1 MEIQMKARD
10 PENLA
15 ERLRS
20 LYQTYHCEAEL
31 PNDLAAKLDAVEPE
45 VYEAIQF
52 ELGCDYI
59 YPKSKEELRE
69 EEEKIPLHSRFML
82 LCVLTVA
89 GGGFYAEEKYDR
101 ENKKKESFPFFLHA
115 VYGAL
120 KSLPAAIGAT
130 FAKPGQK
137 EVEEHNEEA
146 AQIFKGF
153 KNNVA
158 DFLQF

>member
-1 MEIQMKARD
+1 MKARD

-69 EEEKIPLHSRFML
+69 EEAKIPLYSRFML
-82 LCVLTVA
+82 LCALTVA

-101 ENKKKESFPFFLHA
+101 ENQKKGGVPFFLHA

-120 KSLPAAIGAT
+120 KSLPAITKGV
-130 FAKPGQK
+130 FSKPDQK
-137 EVEEHNEEA
+137 EVEEYNKEA
-146 AQIFKGF
+146 AQIFKML